1 MNTADKLAILAV
13 ENDVLK
19 RKQKLLDMDDTLI
32 EKEEELSQRSKELE
46 NYEKEVIS
54 LFYSFAKNYHDNL
67 VKSCST
73 VLLLKC
79 FNKMTRRR

>member
-1 MNTADKLAILAV
+1 MDTVDKLAILAE

-67 VKSCST
+67 VKSYST
-73 VLLLKC
+73 VMLLKC
-79 FNKMTRRR
+79 FNKMSRGR